1 MKKLNVLGVMRAL
14 LVAGMSVAEE
24 DQRGQAP
31 RKNVSAGAIWHE
43 IIRCGE
49 FCLRAGSGRVAG
61 NTITRDARPYR
72 RTLRNA
78 GRSAGG

>member
-1 MKKLNVLGVMRAL
+1 MCKIPCREASKVRKGKRMKQLQVLGVMRAL

-43 IIRCGE
+43 II
-49 FCLRAGSGRVAG
+49 LRQ
-61 NTITRDARPYR
+61 I
-72 RTLRNA
+72 
-78 GRSAGG
+78 

>member
-1 MKKLNVLGVMRAL
+1 MKQLLVLGVMRAL

-43 IIRCGE
+43 II
-49 FCLRAGSGRVAG
+49 LRQ
-61 NTITRDARPYR
+61 I
-72 RTLRNA
+72 
-78 GRSAGG
+78 